1 MAPRGVYNVIPKIV
15 QCACRRG
22 NFLKY
27 EFTTLASSGVTS
39 LVMAVESYHFPS
51 ATAAAATSPRVKS
64 TDSFL

>member
-1 MAPRGVYNVIPKIV
+1 MASRGVYNIIPNCTMCV
-15 QCACRRG
+15 CRSG